1 MKKHKNKVIGFIAVA
16 CSLAAASSAFA
27 FSDLSG
33 TQQQQVDA
41 LKSKGIVNGVTKDKF
56 VPSRTLTVAEGVQL
70 AVKAMGLEAKAG
82 AVEATYANIPANA
95 WYAQAFRIAAQ
106 NGLPVSGDV
115 NPASSMTREQFADML
130 YEAISATGQYPVIK
144 MYIEVADEK
153 DFDATSLEAIQ
164 FLLLT
169 KITSLDEQRNFYP
182 DREITRIEAAEMVY
196 NAVKYVEEMKA
207 IEPAEPLPIPE
218 QPEQPNQPEQ
228 PDQSDNAQDQVTMS
242 TEPVSSTK
250 NKVTLTRHEAPNPG
264 YGIAVDRVDYVSDS
278 EAVIYYKL
286 TSPKPG
292 EMNIQ
297 VITDTQTSV
306 ELDSKYE
313 KVSIKPAD
321 SSADTSALHLR
332 Q

>member
-1 MKKHKNKVIGFIAVA
+1 MKKHKKKVISFIAVA

-27 FSDLSG
+27 FGDLSG
-33 TQQQQVDA
+33 TQLQQVEA
-41 LKSKGIVNGVTKDKF
+41 LKAKGIVNGVSADKF
-56 VPSRTLTVAEGVQL
+56 APSRTLTVAEGVQL
-70 AVKAMGLEAKAG
+70 AVKSMGLEAKPDVTDAS
-82 AVEATYANIPANA
+82 YANIPADA
-95 WYAQAFRIAAQ
+95 WYAQAFRIAAE
-106 NGLPVSGDV
+106 NGLTVSGDV
-115 NPASSMTREQFADML
+115 KPASPMTREQFADML

-153 DFDATSLEAIQ
+153 DFDADSLEAIQ

-207 IEPAEPLPIPE
+207 IQPAEPLPTPE
-218 QPEQPNQPEQ
+218 QPEQPDQ
-228 PDQSDNAQDQVTMS
+228 PDQSDNVQDQVTIS
-242 TEPVSSTK
+242 IEPVSSAK

-297 VITDTQTSV
+297 VISNTETSV

-313 KVSIKPAD
+313 KVSIKPAE
-321 SSADTSALHLR
+321 SSADASVFHLA